1 MGRVKPAAHP
11 SKTESKSAIGV
22 WRSRTLTSAR
32 RAFCCERLPPPPSNS
47 HENRFSFDQRTAL
60 WVLWLTYGSFYF
72 CRNNLGVALPG
83 IQAEFGYTKA
93 QLGTILMSLKL
104 AYGVGQFINGQLA
117 EHASPRRLLA
127 IGLLA
132 SAALNVVFGW
142 ATALYFLTFVWACN
156 GYVQALG
163 WPPTM
168 RAAANWFPA
177 LQRGRAIGVIG
188 TGYQLC
194 GALTFVV
201 AGWAAQTFGWRG
213 ALYVP
218 AILVAASAVHMLV
231 FLKDAP
237 ASAANGGDLPRAG
250 IGPRR
255 DARGTWR
262 ENLLATL
269 SNPALWLV
277 AVALCLLD
285 ACRYGFTDWG
295 VTHLKEV
302 GSDSVSTAAFKYAVL
317 PFGGIAGAYLS
328 GWATD
333 RFFGGRRAPAIC
345 VLLVA
350 LGLLG
355 LAYDSVIHWG
365 LGPSVVI
372 LFLIGFCIFGP
383 QVLLVGTLPVDLA
396 RRGTSAAAAGFVNF
410 MGYMGAAA
418 GDKLTGHIAE
428 DYGWQFAVR
437 FWAAC
442 AFGGA
447 LVIAG
452 LWNAGR
458 KTAAVLP
465 AAVATAAAK

>member
-1 MGRVKPAAHP
+1 LTAETRAVSLRGLHAPA
-11 SKTESKSAIGV
+11 
-22 WRSRTLTSAR
+22 RSIRTA
-32 RAFCCERLPPPPSNS
+32 AP
-47 HENRFSFDQRTAL
+47 FSSDQRVVL

-83 IQAEFGYTKA
+83 IQAELGYTKA
-93 QLGTILMSLKL
+93 QLGTVLMSLKL
-104 AYGVGQFINGQLA
+104 AYGVGQFINGQFA
-117 EHASPRRLLA
+117 EHWSPRKLLA

-142 ATALYFLTFVWACN
+142 ATALYFLAFVWACN

-177 LQRGRAIGVIG
+177 TQRGRAIGIIG

-201 AGWAAQTFGWRG
+201 AGWAADKFGWRG

-218 AILVAASAVHMLV
+218 AVLLAASAVHMLF

-237 ASAANGGDLPRAG
+237 AEAGSGPGVSPVDGSDHGRDTRATKKSFGANILIT
-250 IGPRR
+250 IG
-255 DARGTWR
+255 
-262 ENLLATL
+262 
-269 SNPALWLV
+269 NPALWLV

-302 GSDSVSTAAFKYAVL
+302 LGDSVSSAAFKYAVL
-317 PFGGIAGAYLS
+317 PFGGIAGATWS

-333 RFFGGRRAPAIC
+333 RFFAGRRAPVVC
-345 VLLVA
+345 GLLVVLGS
-350 LGLLG
+350 LGLV
-355 LAYDSVIHWG
+355 YDRVIH
-365 LGPSVVI
+365 LGFVPSLAI
-372 LFLIGFCIFGP
+372 LFAIGFCVFGA
-383 QVLLVGTLPVDLA
+383 QVVLVGTLPVDLA
-396 RRGTSAAAAGFVNF
+396 RNGTAAAAAGFVNF

-418 GDKLTGHIAE
+418 GDKITGQIAQE
-428 DYGWQFAVR
+428 HGWPFAVR
-437 FWAAC
+437 FWAGC
-442 AFGGA
+442 AFVSA
-447 LVIAG
+447 VAIAA
-452 LWNAGR
+452 LWNTGR
-458 KTAAVLP
+458 KADEPLST
-465 AAVATAAAK
+465 

>member
-1 MGRVKPAAHP
+1 VSFH
-11 SKTESKSAIGV
+11 SKVDFPVNFLLSSPPLSTTNQTQHATLES
-22 WRSRTLTSAR
+22 SRDR
-32 RAFCCERLPPPPSNS
+32 G
-47 HENRFSFDQRTAL
+47 QGMVL
-60 WVLWLTYGSFYF
+60 WVLWLTYGTFYF

-83 IQAEFGYTKA
+83 IEQDLGYSKKE
-93 QLGTILMSLKL
+93 LGTVLMALKL

-117 EHASPRRLLA
+117 ERWNPKVLIA
-127 IGLLA
+127 IGLLV

-142 ATALYFLTFVWACN
+142 ATSLYMLTFIWACN

-168 RAAANWFPA
+168 RVAANWFPP
-177 LQRGRAIGVIG
+177 LKRGRAIGIIG

-201 AGWAAQTFGWRG
+201 AGWAAEKFGWRG

-218 AILVAASAVHMLV
+218 AVILAASAVHMLI
-231 FLKDAP
+231 FLKEAP
-237 ASAANGGDLPRAG
+237 GESRDSTEGASAPKAKATSTLGH
-250 IGPRR
+250 
-255 DARGTWR
+255 
-262 ENLLATL
+262 NLKVTL

-302 GSDSVSTAAFKYAVL
+302 GNDSVGSAAFKYAVL
-317 PFGGIAGAYLS
+317 PCGGIAGAFLS

-333 RFFGGRRAPAIC
+333 RYCNGRRAPVIC
-345 VLLVA
+345 GLLLI
-350 LGLLG
+350 LGLLA
-355 LAYDSVIHWG
+355 LCYDTVIHWG
-365 LGPSVVI
+365 LGASIGI
-372 LFLIGFCIFGP
+372 LFCIGFCIFGP

-396 RRGTSAAAAGFVNF
+396 RSGTAAAAAGFVNF

-418 GDKLTGHIAE
+418 GDKMTGHLAE
-428 DYGWQFAVR
+428 DFGWPFAVR

-447 LVIAG
+447 VVIAF
-452 LWNAGR
+452 LWNAGGNG
-458 KTAAVLP
+458 KITNH
-465 AAVATAAAK
+465 K